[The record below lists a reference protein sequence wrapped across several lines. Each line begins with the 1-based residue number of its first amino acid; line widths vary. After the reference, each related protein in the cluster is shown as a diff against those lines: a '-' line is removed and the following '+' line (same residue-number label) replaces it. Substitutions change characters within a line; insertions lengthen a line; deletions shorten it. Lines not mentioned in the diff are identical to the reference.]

1 MTSPYS
7 IFNKELAVEKD
18 LEISGDYNFQRFK
31 QFSLWLYSRDAC
43 SYKYQTN
50 ILFKYLKRM
59 NYKVI
64 LYDNSIETKD
74 NIASWIKHYPITGL

>member
-7 IFNKELAVEKD
+7 IFSKELSVENHLD
-18 LEISGDYNFQRFK
+18 ISSDYNFQRFK

-59 NYKVI
+59 NYKVLI
-64 LYDNSIETKD
+64 YDN
-74 NIASWIKHYPITGL
+74 NISTNENI